1 MEERRNYAEGV
12 CYTQIDD
19 EWYNSQPNLEGRRQL
34 KASELFP
41 VPGKAAGEMTA
52 FQHPHLCNCRVF
64 DVA

>member
-1 MEERRNYAEGV
+1 MSIRRGLPQEKLAALLLDVAALAFRLNKPLTAR
-12 CYTQIDD
+12 I
-19 EWYNSQPNLEGRRQL
+19 
-34 KASELFP
+34 FP